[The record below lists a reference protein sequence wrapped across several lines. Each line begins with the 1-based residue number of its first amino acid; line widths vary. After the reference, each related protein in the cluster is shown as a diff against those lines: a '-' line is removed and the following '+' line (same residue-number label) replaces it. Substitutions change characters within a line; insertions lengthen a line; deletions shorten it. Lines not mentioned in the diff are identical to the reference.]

1 MVMVRWVHLLVHSIG
16 FLQRVQLGIRTDR
29 LRRGF
34 VELVIALITAV
45 PRNLSRRTT
54 VRSGSSQPLVHPSTR
69 TQPLIITAPVEMNL
83 SLPPP
88 WMTA

>member
-34 VELVIALITAV
+34 VELVVALITAV

-54 VRSGSSQPLVHPSTR
+54 VIGIFSNSRSPIVSHATSDHFRASRDELV
-69 TQPLIITAPVEMNL
+69 LG
-83 SLPPP
+83 PPC
-88 WMTA
+88 MAA

>member
-34 VELVIALITAV
+34 VELVVALITVV

-54 VRSGSSQPLVHPSTR
+54 V
-69 TQPLIITAPVEMNL
+69 
-83 SLPPP
+83 
-88 WMTA
+88 